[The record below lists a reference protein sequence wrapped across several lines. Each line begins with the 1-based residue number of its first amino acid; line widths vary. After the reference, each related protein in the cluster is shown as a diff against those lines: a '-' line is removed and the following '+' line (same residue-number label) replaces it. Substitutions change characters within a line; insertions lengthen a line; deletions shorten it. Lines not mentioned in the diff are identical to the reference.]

1 MNLILNNLRFK
12 SCRKRMERW
21 LQKKHEQHQVVYFS
35 LLRLA
40 GGYNVVIEFYQDV
53 NNSSK
58 FLAAE
63 RESYSAKFLKQRVEE
78 WEQSTI
84 EK

>member
-40 GGYNVVIEFYQDV
+40 DGYNVVIEFYKDA

-58 FLAAE
+58 FLAAD
-63 RESYSAKFLKQRVEE
+63 RESYTVKFLKQKVEE

>member
-1 MNLILNNLRFK
+1 MNLMLNNLKFK
-12 SCRKRMERW
+12 SCRKRMEKW
-21 LQKKHEQHQVVYFS
+21 LQKKHEQHQIVYFS
-35 LLRLA
+35 LLRLS
-40 GGYNVVIEFYQDV
+40 GGYNVVIEFYQDA

-63 RESYSAKFLKQRVEE
+63 RESYSAKFLKQKVEE